1 MATPPMHLH
10 AAHGASI
17 AFLVIAIVFLV
28 ICVAWT
34 ALNFRRCGWLPVLL
48 LVGGTIASLQE
59 SMIDRMILLWYPADA
74 PNVVFTAMGH
84 HQPLYMIIIYAGFV
98 GMGSYVAYSTLVA
111 NPGGRGLWAVF
122 LGIIALDAF
131 FEIFATATGVFSYYG
146 SQPFQVVPD
155 GWPLWVAFI
164 AAGSPVLAGTA
175 LYVLVP
181 LVHGRARAALV
192 LVPPLAWAAV
202 YFAAGWPTFVTLN
215 SGAPDWL
222 RWVAAT
228 ATMGTCL
235 GLVRFLTAA
244 GLWASRLPEV
254 ASAAPPVPRAHTRQP
269 SAPGASVPAT
279 APFRTTPAGAGGRR
293 DV

>member
-1 MATPPMHLH
+1 MAAPPVGVH

-17 AFLVIAIVFLV
+17 AFLVIAIVFLAV
-28 ICVAWT
+28 CVGWIAM
-34 ALNFRRCGWLPVLL
+34 NFRRCGVLPVLL

-74 PNVVFTAMGH
+74 PGVVFTAMGH
-84 HQPLYMIIIYAGFV
+84 HQPLYMIVIYAGFV
-98 GMGSYVAYSTLVA
+98 GMGSYVAYASLVA
-111 NPGGRGLWAVF
+111 NPRGTGLWGVF

-181 LVHGRARAALV
+181 RVHGRARAGLV
-192 LVPPLAWAAV
+192 VVPPLAWATV

-215 SGAPDWL
+215 SDAPDWL
-222 RWVAAT
+222 RWTAAVV
-228 ATMGTCL
+228 TMGTCVAL
-235 GLVRFLTAA
+235 VQGLVAIARRAA
-244 GLWASRLPEV
+244 ALPLATPSV
-254 ASAAPPVPRAHTRQP
+254 ASAAA
-269 SAPGASVPAT
+269 
-279 APFRTTPAGAGGRR
+279 PAGVRRRTRTRTASGRAAVAAGTPEVR
-293 DV
+293 DGG